1 MSAIDT
7 GAALPQQK
15 TDYIPVLL
23 PIALALLAFPL
34 VGSFST
40 WTTLTLAGLAM
51 GMMIFAMASG
61 LTLVF
66 GLMDVMNFGHGAF
79 VAVGAY
85 VAVVAFAPM

>member
-23 PIALALLAFPL
+23 PLALALVAFPL

-40 WTTLTLAGLAM
+40 
-51 GMMIFAMASG
+51 
-61 LTLVF
+61 
-66 GLMDVMNFGHGAF
+66 
-79 VAVGAY
+79 
-85 VAVVAFAPM
+85 